1 MKKRTINEVKAEV
14 VIPDNIP
21 FQQEEVIADTAEVT
35 SIQEFIDLKKLQNR
49 ILTKMIEKINQP
61 EIQDKSKSNNQ

>member
-1 MKKRTINEVKAEV
+1 MKKRAINDVKADV

-21 FQQEEVIADTAEVT
+21 VQNEEFITDTADVT
-35 SIQEFIDLKKLQNR
+35 TIQEFIDLKKLQNR